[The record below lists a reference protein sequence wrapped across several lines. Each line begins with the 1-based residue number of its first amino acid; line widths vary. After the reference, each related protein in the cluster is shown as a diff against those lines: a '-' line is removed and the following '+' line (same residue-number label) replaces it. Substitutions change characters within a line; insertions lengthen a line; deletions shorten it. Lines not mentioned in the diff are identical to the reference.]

1 MAQPQPLT
9 NFGYRTDFT
18 TIALTSLGDWD
29 NASVLVD
36 GSTVVYDA
44 TAAKFKAGPSA
55 SSGLTADASVDRL
68 DDRVA
73 RFSGATGLV
82 LGGSVVSISET
93 GVVSNVAAPIANGD
107 AVNKEYVDVAVSL
120 GLRFVEP
127 VAAASVA
134 AIASLSGAQTIDGVA
149 LVAGQRVLVKNGTS
163 AAPGSTST
171 DNGIYAVAAGAW
183 GRAAD
188 APLGGNASGVTCAVD
203 SGVVNNNTIFTCN
216 TTGAVF
222 GDAISFARIASF
234 SDLSVPST
242 STDTAVVRWTGA
254 GGNEVANSLLTVSDT
269 GAVAGARS
277 LAMVGSSSGIVT
289 LQPAAASSTHTLT
302 LPAAA
307 GAAGRVLAC
316 ADGAGGLA
324 WVATGDVV
332 GPSAATDNAVARFD
346 LATGKLLQGSGVTI
360 NDVAEVSGVKA
371 LALSGSAS
379 GALTMRAASVTTPY
393 SVTFPGAVGA
403 SGLYLRSTDGAGALA
418 WDTAGD
424 ASGPAGA
431 SANSVARFDGTT
443 GKLLRNSLVS
453 ISDAGDVS
461 GVAQLTV
468 TGQVTGLPTPVAAS
482 NATNK
487 AYVDNAIAGLRW
499 KEPANVTTTVNIAAL
514 SGLLVVDGVTLVA
527 GDRVL
532 VRAQTTGAQNG
543 IYVAAAGAWARSADL
558 LAGSGAAAVSLFTL
572 NGTIYEGYGWV
583 CSNTTGTDVVG
594 TDALV
599 FVQFLANAGLQ
610 GPASSVDNAVVRFE
624 STTGKMLQNS
634 GVTISDTAD
643 IAGAKTI
650 ALSGSVSGV
659 LTVQPGATTIS
670 HTLTMPSAQGAAS
683 TYLQNNG
690 SGGLSWATTGD
701 VSGPASATDNAVAR
715 FDLATGKLLQNSGV
729 TISDTAGIAGAKTIA
744 MSGATSGVLTIQP
757 AATTTNH
764 TLTMPSAQG
773 AASTYLQNNGSG
785 SLSWAEAGDAS
796 GPASATDN
804 AVARFDATSGKLL
817 QNSGVTIS
825 DTADVAGAKTL
836 GLSGSVSGVLTVQPS
851 ATTTNYTLTMPSTQG
866 AAGTL
871 LSNNGTGS
879 LSWLTVAGAGPP
891 IKGMRTITASGTY
904 TPTAG
909 TTRAVVY
916 ATGGGG
922 SGGGVTATPNN
933 AASSGGDGAG
943 TYVGLFAI
951 DDTNTGTVTIGV
963 GGTGG
968 TGAGANG
975 TNTTFLFPAT
985 GTPSGTITG
994 NFGRGGTADTSSA
1007 DEQFTPNIAAD
1018 AGGSASA
1025 INAVFLGG
1033 YSIEGTHGTYGLTI
1047 APDYGISG
1055 AGGRSFFADGGRAYA
1070 INNTNSRINGTVGGT
1085 GAGGSGAIQT
1095 NKDQSGTG
1103 GNGGSGQILI
1113 MEY

>member
-690 SGGLSWATTGD
+690 SG
-701 VSGPASATDNAVAR
+701 
-715 FDLATGKLLQNSGV
+715 
-729 TISDTAGIAGAKTIA
+729 
-744 MSGATSGVLTIQP
+744 
-757 AATTTNH
+757 
-764 TLTMPSAQG
+764 
-773 AASTYLQNNGSG
+773 

-1018 AGGSASA
+1018 AGGSATA